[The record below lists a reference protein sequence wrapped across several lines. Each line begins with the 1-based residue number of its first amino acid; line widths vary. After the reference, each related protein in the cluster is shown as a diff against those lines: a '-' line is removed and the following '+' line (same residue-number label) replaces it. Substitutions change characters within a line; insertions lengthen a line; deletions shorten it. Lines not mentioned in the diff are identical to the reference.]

1 MGLLSEVNLNA
12 MTIVTSI
19 PASSDTRPPGRAGSV
34 SDVGNMVGVAAG
46 TNADTG
52 VGVAA
57 AVTLVLMVVV
67 LPAAEPS
74 VA

>member
-1 MGLLSEVNLNA
+1 
-12 MTIVTSI
+12 MTLDQPDV
-19 PASSDTRPPGRAGSV
+19 PGASQMLGIC
-34 SDVGNMVGVAAG
+34 VGVVAG
-46 TNADTG
+46 TDADTG